1 MTKINI
7 MKGMGHVEFK
17 LISDVGW
24 RGRVG
29 VGMVRSSRMERKGGS
44 WKGKK

>member
-1 MTKINI
+1 MN
-7 MKGMGHVEFK
+7 GMGHVEFK

-24 RGRVG
+24 RGRVELG
-29 VGMVRSSRMERKGGS
+29 KVRSSRMERKGGG